1 MTSDV
6 GPATSAGRGG
16 ERTLLRVDVGNDGV
30 AHLVLSRPDKR
41 NALNGALVE
50 ALLEAMAST
59 AADPRVRV
67 VLLSGA
73 GRDFCSG
80 ADLAELERIADL
92 GAEASLADA
101 TRMGDL
107 FRAMRRHPRPVVA
120 AVHGRA
126 LAGGAGLAAA
136 CDLVVAEEGAQF
148 GFPEVHL
155 GFVPAMVMTMLRRKV
170 TEGQAFDLAVRGD
183 RIPAA
188 EAHRMG
194 LVQALLPTE
203 GFETAAR
210 AWAAELARR
219 PATAVEL
226 TKRLLYGLD
235 GVAFEEGI
243 ARGAE
248 VNTLAR
254 LTEACRAGVRAFL
267 ARARPGDSASESSSP
282 PA

>member
-1 MTSDV
+1 VT
-6 GPATSAGRGG
+6 AGAP
-16 ERTLLRVDVGNDGV
+16 LRVEVGDDGV
-30 AHLVLSRPDKR
+30 AHLVLDRPDKR

-50 ALLEAMAST
+50 ALLEALASV
-59 AADPRVRV
+59 AADPGVRV

-80 ADLAELERIADL
+80 ADLAELERMADL
-92 GAEASLADA
+92 GVEASLADA

-126 LAGGAGLAAA
+126 LAGGAGLAVA
-136 CDLVVAEEGAQF
+136 CDLVLAEETAQF

-170 TEGQAFDLAVRGD
+170 TEGQAFNLAVRGD
-183 RIPAA
+183 RIPAV
-188 EAHRMG
+188 EAHRLG
-194 LVQALLPTE
+194 LVQELLPVE
-203 GFETAAR
+203 GFQEAAR
-210 AWAAELARR
+210 SWAAELAQR
-219 PATAVEL
+219 PPSAVEL

-254 LTEACRAGVRAFL
+254 LGEACRTGVRAFL
-267 ARARPGDSASESSSP
+267 QRTRSRGASPGPGAPAS
-282 PA
+282 

>member
-1 MTSDV
+1 VTPDRGAGAV
-6 GPATSAGRGG
+6 GPGP
-16 ERTLLRVDVGNDGV
+16 LRVEIGADGV
-30 AHLVLSRPDKR
+30 AHLALSRPEKR

-50 ALLEAMAST
+50 ALIEAFRDTASNP
-59 AADPRVRV
+59 DVRV
-67 VLLSGA
+67 VLLSGEGA
-73 GRDFCSG
+73 DFCSG
-80 ADLAELERIADL
+80 ADLAELERVADQ

-101 TRMGDL
+101 SRMGEL

-120 AVHGRA
+120 AVRGRA

-136 CDLVVAEEGAQF
+136 CDLVLAEEDARF

-170 TEGQAFDLAVRGD
+170 TESRAFELAVRGQ
-183 RIPAA
+183 RITAA
-188 EAHRMG
+188 EAERIG
-194 LVQALLPTE
+194 LVNHVLPVE
-203 GFETAAR
+203 GFDEAAR
-210 AWAAELARR
+210 AWVADLATR
-219 PATAVEL
+219 PASAVEL

-235 GVAFEEGI
+235 GVPFEEGI

-267 ARARPGDSASESSSP
+267 DRSRAGR
-282 PA
+282 